1 MNGFEIVSGSGT
13 TVERLYRGGGELA
26 LFLCV
31 PGLMEHNDTRHTQAL
46 SLSSPLSL
54 SLPSCPIASPRPPPH

>member
-31 PGLMEHNDTRHTQAL
+31 PGLMEHNDTRHTKAQYLLTAI
-46 SLSSPLSL
+46 SLFLLVPL
-54 SLPSCPIASPRPPPH
+54 PPPPPPIN